1 MSEQEY
7 AELTAHA
14 DDLERAAL
22 ALLET
27 SFKARYSHERTHAA
41 GASTGY
47 EAAAIWL
54 RGFLRRHT
62 EQSADAQPPDDASIK
77 ARWG

>member
-1 MSEQEY
+1 MKKQER
-7 AELTAHA
+7 AELVAHA
-14 DDLERAAL
+14 EELERAAL
-22 ALLET
+22 LLLND

-54 RGFLRRHT
+54 RGFLRRCA
-62 EQSADAQPPDDASIK
+62 EQDEAA
-77 ARWG
+77 ARGE